1 MGIIDQNRR
10 EVDMPDIER
19 TAAGFQTV
27 IPGCEKRT
35 LPKSTSAADDAGQG
49 LLDFY
54 QPPTLREKL
63 ATRADAPM
71 QPKIR
76 RR

>member
-1 MGIIDQNRR
+1 
-10 EVDMPDIER
+10 MPYIER

-54 QPPTLREKL
+54 QPSTLHEKL
-63 ATRADAPM
+63 ASRADAPLRPSRG
-71 QPKIR
+71 QKTPPR
-76 RR
+76 SGLFNS